1 MKQISTQQRGFF
13 FQQSTIVIRLFRHQ
27 PHPLPKKKK
36 KNAFEFSSDS
46 VLLDDCTTQETM
58 KTIMISKNL
67 GGEQSK
73 IWAM

>member
-27 PHPLPKKKK
+27 PHPLPPPPKKK

-46 VLLDDCTTQETM
+46 VLLRRLYYPGDNENDNDIKKFAGWT
-58 KTIMISKNL
+58 K
-67 GGEQSK
+67 
-73 IWAM
+73 